1 MTLRVRLADTAGFCF
16 GVKRAVDMVY
26 QEAETSNNVYTF
38 GPIIHNESVVNDL
51 ESKGVNVIN
60 DVLEIKDNDVGTI
73 IIRAHGVPK
82 KTLDAMESCK
92 VKVVDATCPFVR
104 KIYNIVTSQGN
115 EGRDI
120 IIIGSD
126 THPEVE
132 GIKGWCNTKVYV
144 VESEEEANNL
154 ELADDKPLCIVSQTT
169 FNHIK
174 FKNIVDI
181 ITSKAKD
188 VMVVN
193 TICNATKERQEEAYK
208 LAEESDVMLVIGG
221 KNSSNSQKLYNICK
235 DKCKNTFFIQNA
247 KDFDFSIL
255 DNYNSV
261 GITAGAST
269 PNNIIKE
276 VFDLCQKK
284 VLNNY

>member
-1 MTLRVRLADTAGFCF
+1 MRVRLADTAGFCF